1 MAKKKKKGTAASA
14 GFAAMSPDKYIRAK
28 ARTLPVGKCYVNPGW
43 QTDGLAEIVVTRTRP
58 SGNVVAAFFLV
69 DTF

>member
-28 ARTLPVGKCYVNPGW
+28 ARTLPVGKCYVTPAGKLTAW
-43 QTDGLAEIVVTRTRP
+43 RK
-58 SGNVVAAFFLV
+58 SW
-69 DTF
+69 